1 MAADD
6 FIGNATYPTRVL
18 VVDDNADSAE
28 MMTLA
33 LSAVGFETRRAL
45 DGLTALSV
53 AEEFQPT
60 VALLDLA
67 LPGIDGYELARRI
80 RQHPILSEIK
90 LVAVTG
96 FGQARDRRTS
106 TNAGF
111 DLHLVKPVDLAELVR
126 VLNGF
131 STESSKFKS

>member
-1 MAADD
+1 MTADNL
-6 FIGNATYPTRVL
+6 IGNATYPARVL

-33 LSAVGFETRRAL
+33 LSTVGFETRYAL
-45 DGLTALSV
+45 DGVTAFSV
-53 AEEFQPT
+53 AEEFQPA

-80 RQHPILSEIK
+80 RQHPVLHDMK
-90 LVAVTG
+90 LVALTG
-96 FGQARDRRTS
+96 FGQARDRTTS
-106 TNAGF
+106 TSAGF

-131 STESSKFKS
+131 TSSAPSR